1 MPWIESWAVARECTM
16 RNAMR
21 IKQLPKNGAQLML
34 MQSVTNS
41 GIGMTRWGGS
51 RFGSRAM
58 EGDTAGDSR
67 GASDADA
74 TNNVQIHVLVQC
86 LQKDLENLI

>member
-1 MPWIESWAVARECTM
+1 
-16 RNAMR
+16 
-21 IKQLPKNGAQLML
+21 ML

-51 RFGSRAM
+51 RFGSRAL

-74 TNNVQIHVLVQC
+74 TNNLQIHVLVQC
-86 LQKDLENLI
+86 PQKDLENLI